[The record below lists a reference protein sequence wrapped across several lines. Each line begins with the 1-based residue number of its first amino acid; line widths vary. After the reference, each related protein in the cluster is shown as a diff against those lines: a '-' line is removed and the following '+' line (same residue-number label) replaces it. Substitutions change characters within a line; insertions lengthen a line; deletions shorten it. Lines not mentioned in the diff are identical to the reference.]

1 MGETERECGAVKGWE
16 MKYATASEC
25 RSAGVT
31 YHLVPV
37 EEWDRQK
44 GGEFYLPAAFEADG
58 FIHCTNGLDELVAV
72 GNRYYRSDPR
82 SYLALILNVSRIAS
96 PVRYDDPD
104 QVFPHIYGP
113 LNLGAVVGMLKA
125 QRESDGTF
133 LSFSRDDRSA

>member
-1 MGETERECGAVKGWE
+1 

-37 EEWDRQK
+37 EEWERHKD
-44 GGEFYLPAAFEADG
+44 EAEYTPAAFDADG

-72 GNRYYRSDPR
+72 GNRYYQQDPR
-82 SYLALILNVSRIAS
+82 RYLVLILNVSKIAS

-113 LNLGAVVGMLKA
+113 LNTSAVVGMLEVSRA
-125 QRESDGTF
+125 DDGTF
-133 LSFSRDDRSA
+133 LSFSRDERGA